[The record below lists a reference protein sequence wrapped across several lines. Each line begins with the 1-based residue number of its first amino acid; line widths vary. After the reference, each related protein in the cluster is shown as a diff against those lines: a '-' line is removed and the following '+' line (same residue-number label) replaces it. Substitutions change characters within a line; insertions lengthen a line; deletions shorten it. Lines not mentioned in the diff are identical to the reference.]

1 MLSVLRKGLV
11 YKNISSDIIEHDL
24 DIDAD
29 QWCYD
34 DRDVYR
40 GSIDPEYIPHKLNVY
55 WLYDDDLKRVGLA
68 EHESDSPEVF
78 KALWFHDNP
87 FATLYQDP
95 IWKSTNSTLWS
106 KLSNEAYQ
114 DYLEGIS
121 IHDEALKSGTLLV
134 TPSML
139 IEKPKL
145 YVCEKCS
152 KKSLMAEG
160 ICPHALSFDL
170 DFSKYSILFI
180 DDDYVLYER
189 LNLKDQNTTQKAD
202 DACDQEQQALNSEQV
217 HDQELQ
223 DVQTLQADQ
232 SPLPAEQ

>member
-1 MLSVLRKGLV
+1 MLSGLRKGLV

-95 IWKSTNSTLWS
+95 SWKSTHSTLWS
-106 KLSNEAYQ
+106 RLSNEAYQ
-114 DYLEGIS
+114 DYLEGLN
-121 IHDEALKSGTLLV
+121 IHDESLKSGTLLV

-139 IEKPKL
+139 ISRPKL
-145 YVCEKCS
+145 YVCEKCN

-160 ICPHALSFDL
+160 VCPHALSFDL
-170 DFSKYSILFI
+170 DFSKFSILFV
-180 DDDYVLYER
+180 DDDYVLYE
-189 LNLKDQNTTQKAD
+189 NLGSTTPKAD
-202 DACDQEQQALNSEQV
+202 DACEPEHSELPEQV
-217 HDQELQ
+217 PDQELS
-223 DVQTLQADQ
+223 DAQTLQPDQ
-232 SPLPAEQ
+232 SLPPVEEH